1 MSRDE
6 LGTSEGPALGHD
18 PFSQGDGTLP
28 YLIRLRERSVR
39 RIAEVRV
46 PVIGRIESKPLP
58 QDAPDLG
65 PPVPELPS
73 FDDRDDSASALDRL
87 ASWLLSAGDEER
99 LAQIAAPLGGRA
111 YDEFG
116 LSPRV
121 TRRTLAF
128 FKLIYRY
135 WFRVSSSGHAAIPEK
150 EGAILAANHGGLL
163 PFDATMIVCDAI
175 LAGVPPRLVR
185 TVVDRWAGTL
195 PFVNVF
201 YARVGQVIG
210 TRDNVRELLRLRQL
224 VLVFPE
230 GMAGIKKRAA
240 ERYVLQPFHLGFVE
254 ESLRHRVPII
264 PVAVV
269 GADDQAPVLWDL
281 QPLAKL
287 LGLPFF
293 PITPTF
299 PLLGPLGLLPYPVH
313 YEIAYGEPFRFF
325 DEFPPEAVEDP
336 HAVRYMAE
344 QVRRRIQEMVDE
356 RVLAR
361 RAKRR

>member
-1 MSRDE
+1 MSHEDLSGT
-6 LGTSEGPALGHD
+6 LGPSLGSD

-39 RIAEVRV
+39 IVAKAAPASARGEAPPGAGEV
-46 PVIGRIESKPLP
+46 
-58 QDAPDLG
+58 PDLG
-65 PPVPELPS
+65 PPVPEIPS
-73 FDDRDDSASALDRL
+73 FDDRDESAGALDRL
-87 ASWLLSAGDEER
+87 AGLLLGDDDEER
-99 LAQIAAPLGGRA
+99 LAQLQATLGGRA
-111 YDEFG
+111 YDDFG

-121 TRRTLAF
+121 ARRALAF
-128 FKLIYRY
+128 FKLLYKY
-135 WFRVSSSGHAAIPEK
+135 WFRVESSGHEHIPEK

-163 PFDATMIVCDAI
+163 PFDATMIVVDCM
-175 LAGVPPRLVR
+175 LAAKPSRLVR
-185 TVVDRWAGTL
+185 TIVDRWAGSL

-201 YARVGQVIG
+201 YARAGQVVG
-210 TRDNVRELLRLRQL
+210 SRDNVRELLRLKQL
-224 VLVFPE
+224 VMIFPE

-299 PLLGPLGLLPYPVH
+299 PLFGLLGLLPYPVR
-313 YEIAYGEPFRFF
+313 YEIAYGEPFRFYE
-325 DEFPPEAVEDP
+325 EFPPEALEDP
-336 HAVRYMAE
+336 HSVRYMTE
-344 QVRRRIQEMVDE
+344 RVRRRIQEMVDQ
-356 RVLAR
+356 RVLDR